1 MRSLASRGQLGGLSA
16 ATGDVIALLDAA
28 GFDVVLVET
37 VGAGQSEVE
46 IMRLAHTTLVVT
58 VPGLGDEIQAD
69 KAGIVEIA
77 DIFIVNKCDR
87 DGADRTARQLKAML
101 DANHMGQPGLNRW
114 DHDAG
119 RSPIACQ
126 GHLADRF
133 AAPLR
138 VTLVRPPVVKT
149 PRPLAKHRRG
159 RDSLSRHRES

>member
-1 MRSLASRGQLGGLSA
+1 MAKALEDPSIYMRSLASRGQLGGLSA

-119 RSPIACQ
+119 MVSHCLPRAPGRSLRSAIA
-126 GHLADRF
+126 GHSR
-133 AAPLR
+133 AP
-138 VTLVRPPVVKT
+138 
-149 PRPLAKHRRG
+149 PRGQDASAIG
-159 RDSLSRHRES
+159 EA